1 MTTEQGRIMGFH
13 SEELERIKKAT
24 SGMFKKKTRERIAYS
39 LLRLSMHLE
48 VVGKRSDQEI
58 EVEIKKL
65 VNAFSSARQQALA
78 NGAKGY
84 SDPDWAEAA
93 ACESWVQAMML
104 NTDPQEMA
112 KVNQLVHELIERA
125 R

>member
-1 MTTEQGRIMGFH
+1 MGFH
-13 SEELERIKKAT
+13 SQELERIKKAT
-24 SGMFKKKTRERIAYS
+24 SGIFKKKARERIAYT

-58 EVEIKKL
+58 ESEIKKL
-65 VNAFSSARQQALA
+65 VNAFGSARQLALS

-84 SDPDWAEAA
+84 GDPDWAEAA
-93 ACESWVQAMML
+93 ACESWVQAMM
-104 NTDPQEMA
+104 TGVDEQEMA
-112 KVNQLVHELIERA
+112 KVNQLVHELIDRA